1 MQKID
6 NQRFDF
12 HIKKNEKQKL
22 LEIIIVTS
30 DRPSLFLDLISI
42 FFFEDHS
49 ILEARIFTL
58 ADNTV
63 IDTFKTSFKYVEK
76 MTDEDFARKISSLKI
91 RLRDLKK
98 NKALTLKQKI
108 FFSSKIN
115 YKKININFDNISSS
129 TYTVLEVIT
138 NDRPGLLFDISKVL
152 LKHKLV
158 ISMAKIS
165 TNGDFVEDSFHI
177 RNEFGLKIDKDD
189 SMKSI
194 KKEIRVV
201 LEKGLNNA
209 S

>member
-1 MQKID
+1 MY
-6 NQRFDF
+6 
-12 HIKKNEKQKL
+12 L
-22 LEIIIVTS
+22 WIVVVGGFFAFFAASGIGANDAANAFATS
-30 DRPSLFLDLISI
+30 VGS
-42 FFFEDHS
+42 
-49 ILEARIFTL
+49 
-58 ADNTV
+58 
-63 IDTFKTSFKYVEK
+63 
-76 MTDEDFARKISSLKI
+76 
-91 RLRDLKK
+91 
-98 NKALTLKQKI
+98 KALTLKQK
-108 FFSSKIN
+108 FFLVPKLIT
-115 YKKININFDNISSS
+115 KKININFDNISSS

-194 KKEIRVV
+194 KKEIHVV